1 MRLILMLIVLLAA
14 GAPAQ
19 RIPNIETIR
28 IGIIGLDTGHSVSFT
43 ELINDPGA
51 EGLFDRY
58 EVVAAYPYGSRT
70 IESSYSRIP
79 EYSQEI
85 QQLGVDIVDSIAEL
99 LDRVD
104 VVMLETNDGNVH
116 LKQALQVIESG
127 KPLFVDKP
135 LAASLEDVLAI
146 FEAAEDAGIPI
157 FSSSSLRFMK
167 GAQDIRN
174 GSIGEVEGAFAYS
187 PAMLEPS
194 HTDLYWYGIH
204 GVETLFTVLGTGCET
219 VVRVHTE
226 GADVVSGTWTDGRI
240 GTFYGMRDGSHGYG
254 GTAFGAAEI
263 AEIGPYEGY
272 RPLVESI
279 LQFFDSNIA
288 PVAPEETIEIYAFM
302 AAADESKRL
311 GGAPVRLANVLDKAR
326 ARMTGAQR

>member
-1 MRLILMLIVLLAA
+1 MLIVLLAA

-19 RIPNIETIR
+19 RIPSIETIR
-28 IGIIGLDTGHSVSFT
+28 IGIIGLDTSHSVRFT
-43 ELINDPGA
+43 ELINDPAA
-51 EGLFDRY
+51 EGLFARY

-79 EYSQEI
+79 EYSKEI
-85 QQLGVDIVDSIAEL
+85 QQLGVEIVDSIADL

-104 VVMLETNDGNVH
+104 VVMLETNDGNIH
-116 LKQALQVIESG
+116 LEQALQVIESG
-127 KPLFVDKP
+127 KPLFIDKP

-146 FEAAEDAGIPI
+146 FAAAEDAGIPI

-167 GAQDIRN
+167 SAQEIRN
-174 GSIGEVEGAFAYS
+174 GSIGEVQGAFAYS
-187 PAMLEPS
+187 PAMLEPT

-204 GVETLFTVLGTGCET
+204 GVEILFTVLGTGCES
-219 VVRVHTE
+219 VVRVHTD
-226 GADVVSGTWTDGRI
+226 GADVVTGTWTDGRI
-240 GTFYGMRDGSHGYG
+240 GTFHGMRDGSHGYG
-254 GTAFGAAEI
+254 GTAFGGEKI

-279 LQFFDSNIA
+279 LKFFDSDVA

-302 AAADESKRL
+302 AAADESKQL
-311 GGAPVRLANVLDKAR
+311 GGVPVRLADVLDRAR
-326 ARMTGAQR
+326 ARMTGAEP